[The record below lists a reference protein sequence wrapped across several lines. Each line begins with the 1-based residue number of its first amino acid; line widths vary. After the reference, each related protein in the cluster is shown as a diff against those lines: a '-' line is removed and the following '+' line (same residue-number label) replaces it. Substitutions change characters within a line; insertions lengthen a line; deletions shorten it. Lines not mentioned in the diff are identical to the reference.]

1 VTAGSEMLTLTFMA
15 SLASPNKS
23 SMESMML
30 WSWTSV
36 SLMSFMEVSTP
47 ELSMM
52 GGPAE
57 EKDGYAMCYHK
68 QKFRPELPHEGVNI
82 TIRCIVVR
90 RAAALLARPRD
101 DPAQGPHAGTKSR
114 GCG

>member
-1 VTAGSEMLTLTFMA
+1 VTAGREMLTLTFMA

-23 SMESMML
+23 SMESIML

-57 EKDGYAMCYHK
+57 EKDGYALHYHK
-68 QKFRPELPHEGVNI
+68 QRFGQDSLTRV
-82 TIRCIVVR
+82 
-90 RAAALLARPRD
+90 
-101 DPAQGPHAGTKSR
+101 
-114 GCG
+114 

>member
-1 VTAGSEMLTLTFMA
+1 
-15 SLASPNKS
+15 
-23 SMESMML
+23 MESIML

-57 EKDGYAMCYHK
+57 
-68 QKFRPELPHEGVNI
+68 
-82 TIRCIVVR
+82 
-90 RAAALLARPRD
+90 
-101 DPAQGPHAGTKSR
+101 
-114 GCG
+114 